1 MSEPIKKLS
10 VAALSDKLE
19 KFMGNLQIAQQKTDS
34 TLSIMMSEIQEIR
47 KSQEYLGS
55 KYEEIK
61 NELKTM
67 QNINKN
73 VEHENA
79 VLKQTVA

>member
-1 MSEPIKKLS
+1 M
-10 VAALSDKLE
+10 DK
-19 KFMGNLQIAQQKTDS
+19 LQIAQEKTDS
-34 TLSIMMSEIQEIR
+34 TLSKMMNEIQEIQ

-55 KYEEIK
+55 KYEGIK
-61 NELKTM
+61 DELKTM

>member
-1 MSEPIKKLS
+1 
-10 VAALSDKLE
+10 
-19 KFMGNLQIAQQKTDS
+19 MGNPHIAQQKTDS
-34 TLSIMMSEIQEIR
+34 TLSIMINEIQEIR

-61 NELKTM
+61 DVLKTM

-73 VEHENA
+73 LFLSA
-79 VLKQTVA
+79 SPIASSRVLGRV